1 MTAKKKNI
9 NYGAAI
15 LFIIFGLLFFVL
27 AGRFVYIQ
35 VTGEAEGQVLA
46 VKAQEKTLKE
56 RTLEANRGN
65 IVDRNGSVLAEDT
78 SAYKLIAVLDDSYV
92 DSQGNPKYVTD
103 PEATA
108 EALAE
113 HIDMEESAI
122 LERLQKKD
130 VFQVEFGKAGR
141 DISHSVKQSIEEL
154 DLPGIS
160 FIRDTKRF
168 YPHGVFASHVI
179 GYVEAGEDNSTTVG
193 RLGLEKTLDKYLQ
206 GQDGSVNYETD
217 LWGYLLPNSE
227 ENIKAP
233 QNGKNVKLTLDSK
246 IQTFVENSLANV
258 QKEYKPK
265 KLLAIVMD
273 PKTGEVLAMGQRPSF
288 NPSTKEGLGDTWM
301 NLSVEEN
308 YELGSTMKV
317 FALAAAVEEGVF
329 NPNATYVSKP
339 LTYSGS
345 TIRDHSGIASGKVYT
360 YLQGVQRSSNVA
372 FVKIVL
378 EQLGAE
384 RYMDYLKAFDFDKKT
399 GVDLPNEVGSTF
411 VYERE
416 IEQATTA
423 YGQGS
428 VFTPM
433 QLMKAFTAI
442 ANDGKMMKPY
452 VIDSIADQNGKILKK
467 TEQEVAGEPISK
479 DTARTVRDYLETVV
493 SAEKGTGGKYAID
506 GYKVAGK
513 TGTAQIV
520 GSEGGYAHGW
530 SAYYYSF
537 IGMAPADDPE
547 LIMYVAMQEPTLPAG
562 KTAADG
568 LSSVFKPV
576 MKNSLNY
583 LNIKPS
589 DTTSKEAYSIEDFED
604 ADAAETKKKL
614 EKLGYEVTVLGDGK
628 AVSTQSPAA
637 GTKLLQGEKV
647 VLYTGGK
654 TVMPDLTGWSMRDV
668 IKVSD
673 LIGLELGTSGKG
685 YVAKQQIKAGTPVKK
700 GDYCLVEFRTPD
712 SEPVQEEE
720 IEPEGGVAEQP

>member
-35 VTGEAEGQVLA
+35 VTGEAEGQLLA

-92 DSQGNPKYVTD
+92 DSKGNPKYVTD
-103 PEATA
+103 PEETA
-108 EALAE
+108 AALAE

-141 DISHSVKQSIEEL
+141 DISHSVKQSIEKL

-193 RLGLEKTLDKYLQ
+193 KLGLEKTLDKYLQ
-206 GQDGSVNYETD
+206 GKDGSVNYETD

-227 ENIKAP
+227 ENIEAP

-258 QKEYKPK
+258 QKEYNPK
-265 KLLAIVMD
+265 KLIAIVMD

-329 NPNATYVSKP
+329 NPNATYESKK

-345 TIRDHSGIASGKVYT
+345 SIKDHSGITPGKTYT

-384 RYMDYLKAFDFDKKT
+384 TYMDYLKAFDFDKKT
-399 GVDLPNEVGSTF
+399 GIDLPNEVGSTF

-428 VFTPM
+428 VFTPV
-433 QLMKAFTAI
+433 QIMKAFTAI

-452 VIDSIADQNGKILKK
+452 IIDSISDQNGKILKK

-479 DTARTVRDYLETVV
+479 ETAQTVRGYLETVV
-493 SAEKGTGGKYAID
+493 SDEKGTGVKYAID
-506 GYKVAGK
+506 GYTVAGK

-520 GSEGGYAHGW
+520 GSGGGYESGW

-562 KTAADG
+562 KSAADG

-589 DTTSKEAYSIEDFED
+589 DATSKETYSIEDFED
-604 ADAAETKKKL
+604 ADAGETKEKL
-614 EKLGYEVTVLGDGK
+614 GKLGYEVIVLGNGK
-628 AVSTQSPAA
+628 AVSSQSPAA

-647 VLYTGGK
+647 VLYTGGE

-668 IKVSD
+668 MKVTD
-673 LIGLELGTSGKG
+673 LIGLELGTSGMG
-685 YVAKQQIKAGTPVKK
+685 YAAKQQIKPGTPVKK

-712 SEPVQEEE
+712 SEPVEEEE
-720 IEPEGGVAEQP
+720 IEPEGGVAE